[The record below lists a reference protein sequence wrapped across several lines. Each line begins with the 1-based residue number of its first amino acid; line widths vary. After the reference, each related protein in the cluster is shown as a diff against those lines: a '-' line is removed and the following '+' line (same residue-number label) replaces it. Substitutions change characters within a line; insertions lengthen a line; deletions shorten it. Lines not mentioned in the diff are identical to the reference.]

1 MNNSYKRII
10 YAIEHGLG
18 YEGQT
23 VKVEQVYGDVND
35 KTPLYC
41 HVKLN
46 GSIVTISKRHC
57 YIAVAAWQGANVRLV
72 NVILGYLTH
81 GAWKIAKRGGKYVLK
96 RLSEAPIWH
105 VDLN

>member
-1 MNNSYKRII
+1 MGAKYVRII

-18 YEGQT
+18 YEDQT

-41 HVKLN
+41 HVRLN
-46 GSIVTISKRHC
+46 GSIVSISKRHN
-57 YIAVAAWQGANVRLV
+57 YIVVAAWQGANVRLV
-72 NVILGYLTH
+72 NVILEYLTH
-81 GAWKIAKRGGKYVLK
+81 GAWKVAKRGGKYVLK
-96 RLSEAPIWH
+96 RLAEAPIWD

>member
-1 MNNSYKRII
+1 MNNINKRII
-10 YAIEHGLG
+10 YAIENGLAYDG
-18 YEGQT
+18 PT
-23 VKVEQVYGDVND
+23 AKVEQVYGEVNG

-41 HVKLN
+41 HVRLN
-46 GSIVTISKRHC
+46 GSIVTISKRHN
-57 YIAVAAWQGANVRLV
+57 YIVVAAWQGANVRLV

-81 GAWKIAKRGGKYVLK
+81 GAWKIAKRGQKYVLK